1 MFPTCRS
8 CDSPVKRKPLHYF
21 MRKSAYADVTAA
33 CGDANLQMGDAGSAA
48 AGPTM
53 CFVKNDSPRDFAG
66 SVSVQL
72 VHYGT
77 AKVDQLATVPVK
89 LAPGAGTTSFF
100 CPDGTNADADA
111 GACPMFDA
119 LLTKAGCASD
129 GSDCIL
135 RVTVTQSN
143 ESQQANAGGQFLL
156 ADNLLPLA
164 KPSAFKL
171 PTAAVTAT
179 IVSFD
184 ETAGTASISLES
196 KSAGVALYV
205 WLVLFNHVL

>member
-1 MFPTCRS
+1 
-8 CDSPVKRKPLHYF
+8 

-53 CFVKNDSPRDFAG
+53 CFVKNDSPRKFAG

-72 VHYGT
+72 VHYAT
-77 AKVDQLATVPVK
+77 AKVVQLATVPVK

-100 CPDGTNADADA
+100 CPDGSRAGSATASSAAASASSSSSSSSDGVEEADAA
-111 GACPMFDA
+111 ACPMFDA

-135 RVTVTQSN
+135 RVTVTQSS
-143 ESQQANAGGQFLL
+143 ESQQANAAGQFLL
-156 ADNLLPLA
+156 AGESQD
-164 KPSAFKL
+164 
-171 PTAAVTAT
+171 T
-179 IVSFD
+179 I
-184 ETAGTASISLES
+184 TL
-196 KSAGVALYV
+196 
-205 WLVLFNHVL
+205 

>member
-1 MFPTCRS
+1 
-8 CDSPVKRKPLHYF
+8 

-77 AKVDQLATVPVK
+77 AKIDQLATVPVK
-89 LAPGAGTTSFF
+89 LAPGAGTTTFF
-100 CPDGTNADADA
+100 CPDGTNAGTGASPSQHSKGEADADA

-143 ESQQANAGGQFLL
+143 KSQQANAGGQFLL
-156 ADNLLPLA
+156 ADNLLPLS

-205 WLVLFNHVL
+205 W